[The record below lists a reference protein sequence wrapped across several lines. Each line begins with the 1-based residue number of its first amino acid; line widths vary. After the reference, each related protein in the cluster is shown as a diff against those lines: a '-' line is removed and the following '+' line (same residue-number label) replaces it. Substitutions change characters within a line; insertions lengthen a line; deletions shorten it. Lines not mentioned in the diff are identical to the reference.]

1 MEAVLTTDS
10 VAVKSIRVLM
20 VDDHELMRQAYGML
34 LNTDP
39 DIQIVGFAGDG
50 QEALGMVDRLNPN
63 VVIMDG
69 RMPRLDGVSASRI
82 IREKHPD
89 MAIVLL
95 SAFDDDEFV
104 REFLKGD
111 VKGKAYL
118 LKQSLETFDDLV
130 QAVKDVAE
138 GKTYLASEIVAKLA
152 GTQNKVESQFLSE
165 LTEREREVLDCM
177 ARGHSN
183 AAIAEDL
190 FIQPRTVERHI
201 GSIFGK
207 MRLQPQPKAHA
218 RVQAVLAYLHDTGR
232 LKEGQKPPAK
242 QQEEQPS
249 AAAAADADQPAYL
262 RHVKQMTQSA

>member
-1 MEAVLTTDS
+1 MEATLTTDS
-10 VAVKSIRVLM
+10 VEVKQIRVLM
-20 VDDHELMRQAYGML
+20 VDDHELMRQAYGLL
-34 LNTDP
+34 LNTEP

-50 QEALGMVDRLNPN
+50 QEALGMVDRLEPT

-118 LKQSLETFDDLV
+118 LKQSLGSLADLV
-130 QAVKDVAE
+130 QAVKDVSE

-152 GTQNKVESQFLSE
+152 GTQNQVESQFLSE

-183 AAIAEDL
+183 SAIAEDL

-207 MRLQPQPKAHA
+207 MRLQPRPKAHA
-218 RVQAVLAYLHDTGR
+218 RVQAVLAFLQDTGR
-232 LKEGQKPPAK
+232 LKEGQRVATKA
-242 QQEEQPS
+242 QQEATAKTEDS
-249 AAAAADADQPAYL
+249 DQPAYL
-262 RHVKQMTQSA
+262 RHVKQMTRTA

>member
-1 MEAVLTTDS
+1 MEAALTTVS
-10 VAVKSIRVLM
+10 ATVKLIRVLM

-50 QEALGMVDRLNPN
+50 QEALGMVDRLKPT

-69 RMPRLDGVSASRI
+69 RMPRLDGVSASKI
-82 IREKHPD
+82 IREKHAE

-118 LKQSLETFDDLV
+118 LKQSLGSLSDLV
-130 QAVKDVAE
+130 QAVKDVSE

-152 GTQNKVESQFLSE
+152 GTQNPVESQFLSE

-183 AAIAEDL
+183 SAIAEDL

-207 MRLQPQPKAHA
+207 MRLQPQPKAHT
-218 RVQAVLAYLHDTGR
+218 RVQAVLAFLQDIGR
-232 LKEGQKPPAK
+232 LKEGKRIATK
-242 QQEEQPS
+242 AQQEASGKTES
-249 AAAAADADQPAYL
+249 SDQPAYL
-262 RHVKQMTQSA
+262 RHVKQMTRTA

>member
-1 MEAVLTTDS
+1 
-10 VAVKSIRVLM
+10 M
-20 VDDHELMRQAYGML
+20 VDDHEIMRQAYGML

-39 DIQIVGFAGDG
+39 DIEIVGFAGDG
-50 QEALGMVDRLNPN
+50 QEALVLADTLGPN

-69 RMPRLDGVSASRI
+69 RMPRLNGVDASRI

-89 MAIVLL
+89 MASVLL

-104 REFLKGD
+104 REFLKG
-111 VKGKAYL
+111 KAYL
-118 LKQSLETFDDLV
+118 LKQSLQSLSDLV

-152 GTQNKVESQFLSE
+152 GTQNNRESAFLSE

-177 ARGHSN
+177 ARGLSN
-183 AAIAEDL
+183 AAIAEEL

-201 GSIFGK
+201 GSIFSK

-218 RVQAVLAYLHDTGR
+218 RV
-232 LKEGQKPPAK
+232 
-242 QQEEQPS
+242 
-249 AAAAADADQPAYL
+249 
-262 RHVKQMTQSA
+262 

>member
-1 MEAVLTTDS
+1 LTTET
-10 VAVKSIRVLM
+10 VAVKPIRVLM

-50 QEALGMVDRLNPN
+50 QEALAMVDRLDPT

-69 RMPRLDGVSASRI
+69 KMPRLNGVDAARI
-82 IREKHPD
+82 IRDKHQD

-118 LKQSLETFDDLV
+118 LKQSLSSLADLV

-152 GTQNKVESQFLSE
+152 GTQNNRESQFLSE

-177 ARGHSN
+177 ARGLSN
-183 AAIAEDL
+183 SAIAEEL

-201 GSIFGK
+201 GSIFSK

-218 RVQAVLAYLHDTGR
+218 RVQAVLAYLQDTGR
-232 LKEGQKPPAK
+232 LKEGQRK
-242 QQEEQPS
+242 QAEPQQP
-249 AAAAADADQPAYL
+249 QTPAYL
-262 RHVKQMTQSA
+262 QHVQAMSRTA

>member
-1 MEAVLTTDS
+1 MPEEAAVTTDS
-10 VAVKSIRVLM
+10 GASKNIKVLM
-20 VDDHELMRQAYGML
+20 VDDHEIMRQAYGML

-39 DIQIVGFAGDG
+39 DIEIVGFAGDG
-50 QEALGMVDRLNPN
+50 QEALVLADTLGPN

-69 RMPRLDGVSASRI
+69 RMPRLNGVDAARI

-104 REFLKGD
+104 REFLKGN
-111 VKGKAYL
+111 VRGKAYL
-118 LKQSLETFDDLV
+118 LKQSLQSLSDLV

-152 GTQNKVESQFLSE
+152 GTQNSRESQFLSE

-177 ARGHSN
+177 ARGLSN
-183 AAIAEDL
+183 AAIAEEL

-201 GSIFGK
+201 GSIFSK

-218 RVQAVLAYLHDTGR
+218 RVQAVLAYLSDTGR
-232 LKEGQKPPAK
+232 LKEGSKAG
-242 QQEEQPS
+242 EGDDS
-249 AAAAADADQPAYL
+249 MIGAIG
-262 RHVKQMTQSA
+262 MMG

>member
-1 MEAVLTTDS
+1 MTTET
-10 VAVKSIRVLM
+10 VATKEIKVLM

-69 RMPRLDGVSASRI
+69 KMPRLDGVSAARI
-82 IREKHPD
+82 IREKHED

-118 LKQSLETFDDLV
+118 LKQSLDSLADLV

-183 AAIAEDL
+183 AAIAEEL

-218 RVQAVLAYLHDTGR
+218 RVQAVLAFLHDTGR
-232 LKEGQKPPAK
+232 LKEGQRVASANK
-242 QQEEQPS
+242 QED
-249 AAAAADADQPAYL
+249 AAAPAAPEQDDQPAFL
-262 RHVKQMTQSA
+262 RHVEQQMAMKN

>member
-1 MEAVLTTDS
+1 MTTET
-10 VAVKSIRVLM
+10 VATKPIKVLM

-39 DIQIVGFAGDG
+39 DIQIIGFAGDG
-50 QEALGMVDRLNPN
+50 QEALTLVDKLNPT

-69 RMPRLDGVSASRI
+69 RMPRLNGVEAARI
-82 IREKHPD
+82 IRDKHPE

-104 REFLKGD
+104 REFLKGN

-118 LKQSLETFDDLV
+118 LKQSLDSLADLV
-130 QAVKDVAE
+130 QAVKDVSE

-152 GTQNKVESQFLSE
+152 GTQNNHESQFLSE

-177 ARGHSN
+177 ARGLSN
-183 AAIAEDL
+183 SAIADEL
-190 FIQPRTVERHI
+190 YIQPRTVERHI
-201 GSIFGK
+201 GSIFSK

-218 RVQAVLAYLHDTGR
+218 RVQAVLAYLQDSGR
-232 LKEGQKPPAK
+232 LKEGTKIGSAEAEANPMVSQL
-242 QQEEQPS
+242 QQF
-249 AAAAADADQPAYL
+249 L
-262 RHVKQMTQSA
+262 GR

>member
-1 MEAVLTTDS
+1 MEAELTTES
-10 VAVKSIRVLM
+10 AVATKPIKVLM

-39 DIQIVGFAGDG
+39 EIQIIGFAGDG
-50 QEALGMVDRLNPN
+50 QEALALVDKLGPS

-69 RMPRLDGVSASRI
+69 RMPRLNGVDAARI
-82 IREKHPD
+82 IRDKYPD

-104 REFLKGD
+104 REFLKGS

-118 LKQSLETFDDLV
+118 LKQSLESLADLV

-152 GTQNKVESQFLSE
+152 GTQNKAESAFLSE
-165 LTEREREVLDCM
+165 LTEREREVLECM
-177 ARGHSN
+177 ARGLSN
-183 AAIAEDL
+183 AAIAEEL

-201 GSIFGK
+201 GSIFSK

-218 RVQAVLAYLHDTGR
+218 RVQAVLAYLQDSGR
-232 LKEGQKPPAK
+232 LKEGSRPSGQDQNGQGTVAPMMTHM
-242 QQEEQPS
+242 QQTVG
-249 AAAAADADQPAYL
+249 
-262 RHVKQMTQSA
+262 R

>member
-1 MEAVLTTDS
+1 VTTETNNI
-10 VAVKSIRVLM
+10 KVLM
-20 VDDHELMRQAYGML
+20 VDDHEIMRQAYGML

-39 DIQIVGFAGDG
+39 DIEIVGFAGDG
-50 QEALGMVDRLNPN
+50 QEALTLVDTLGPN

-69 RMPRLDGVSASRI
+69 RMPRLHGVDAARI

-104 REFLKGD
+104 REFLKGN
-111 VKGKAYL
+111 VRGKAYL
-118 LKQSLETFDDLV
+118 LKQSLQSLSDLV

-152 GTQNKVESQFLSE
+152 VTQNNPESAFLSE

-177 ARGHSN
+177 ARGLAN
-183 AAIAEDL
+183 AAIAEEL

-201 GSIFGK
+201 GSIFSK

-218 RVQAVLAYLHDTGR
+218 RVLAVLAYLQDTGR
-232 LKEGQKPPAK
+232 LKEG
-242 QQEEQPS
+242 S
-249 AAAAADADQPAYL
+249 RAAENADDSMIGAL
-262 RHVKQMTQSA
+262 GMMS

>member
-1 MEAVLTTDS
+1 
-10 VAVKSIRVLM
+10 M

-50 QEALGMVDRLNPN
+50 QEALGMVDRLDPT

-69 RMPRLDGVSASRI
+69 RMPRLNGVDAAKI
-82 IREKHPD
+82 IRDKHPD

-118 LKQSLETFDDLV
+118 LKQSLDSLADLV

-152 GTQNKVESQFLSE
+152 GTQNNRESQFLSE
-165 LTEREREVLDCM
+165 LTDREREVLDCM
-177 ARGHSN
+177 ARGLSN
-183 AAIAEDL
+183 SAIAEEL
-190 FIQPRTVERHI
+190 YIQPRTVERHI
-201 GSIFGK
+201 GSIFSK

-218 RVQAVLAYLHDTGR
+218 RVQAVLAYLQDSGR
-232 LKEGQKPPAK
+232 LKEGQRPAA
-242 QQEEQPS
+242 ES
-249 AAAAADADQPAYL
+249 SNSSSSDSHRSTQPAHL
-262 RHVKQMTQSA
+262 QHIQALMSRSA